1 MNRQKLLEMMN
12 RDEANRKRAE
22 QLLPFIYEKIFD
34 YAKRGKSFIETT
46 IQFSEPAEFWVLHL
60 LKEAGYDVQIV
71 SAEPAIARISWF

>member
-1 MNRQKLLEMMN
+1 MN

-22 QLLPFIYEKIFD
+22 QILPSIYNKIFE
-34 YAKRGKSFIETT
+34 YAKCGKSFIEIT

-71 SAEPAIARISWF
+71 SAEPIVARISWF